1 MQESILVVPRTILI
15 PDEQQAWYGLKQVN
29 EQDCIGLI
37 TANQQFLP
45 RPAMEQDPKYKQ
57 IIPYMVY
64 IVEDKVFVMQRRE
77 NASEARLAGKLTIGI
92 GGHIRQEDML
102 NKSILAWAEREL
114 HEEVHLE
121 GTYSTELLGM
131 LNDDT
136 NPVGEVHMGLVL
148 LMRGTST
155 QISVKSELKSGTLMT
170 ISECLEK
177 VEQFES
183 WSQVILEQLSKVT
196 AGKKLA

>member
-1 MQESILVVPRTILI
+1 MQESILVVPRTVLI

-29 EQDCIGLI
+29 EQDCMGLI
-37 TANQQFLP
+37 TSNQQFLP

-64 IVEDKVFVMQRRE
+64 MVEDKVFCMQRRE

-92 GGHIRQEDML
+92 GGHIRQEDMIG
-102 NKSILAWAEREL
+102 KSILAWAEREL
-114 HEEVHLE
+114 HEEVNLE
-121 GTYSTELLGM
+121 GSYSTELLGM

-136 NPVGEVHMGLVL
+136 NAVGQVHMGLVL

-155 QISVKSELKSGTLMT
+155 KISIKSELKSGTLMT
-170 ISECLEK
+170 LSECLEK
-177 VEQFES
+177 IDQFES
-183 WSQVILEQLSKVT
+183 WSELVLRRLRLQPYENI
-196 AGKKLA
+196 